1 LQSNILNSSSSNIK
15 LNEIIKKFISKTDS
29 SDYWINYKLA
39 RLCVRYSYFN
49 HASVIFDNL
58 KKVIEATSQKTSF
71 SNVNNTK
78 NFNMKQYFEFYSYLC
93 KAESQLNRQDVKSFT
108 NLIENLNESLDLY
121 IKAQFLLKS
130 SNYLIITLNSS
141 FQLRYIELRIEQTK
155 YFIHISLGTM
165 TYHTI
170 PPPVFQY
177 SSTDYLSKLGRMGS
191 QMKFSVFELQKL
203 LLKYKN
209 FIKECFDAD
218 ENTINILNILKKLNE
233 CMIFTINL
241 LSTASKSEQYVISFN

>member
-1 LQSNILNSSSSNIK
+1 MILLQSNLFSSSNIK
-15 LNEIIKKFISKTDS
+15 LNEIITKFIEITRTTN
-29 SDYWINYKLA
+29 YWINYKLA

-49 HASVIFDNL
+49 HASTIFSDL
-58 KKVIEATSQKTSF
+58 KKAIEMTNEKGF
-71 SNVNNTK
+71 SSTRTTKNTNTK
-78 NFNMKQYFEFYSYLC
+78 NYFEFFSYVC
-93 KAESQLNRQDVKSFT
+93 KAESLLIKQNVKNFT
-108 NLIENLNESLDLY
+108 NLIENLNEALDLY

-130 SNYLIITLNSS
+130 SNYLMNTLNSS
-141 FQLRYIELRIEQTK
+141 FQLRYLELRVELIK

-191 QMKFSVFELQKL
+191 QMKHSVFELQKL

-218 ENTINILNILKKLNE
+218 ENTINILIILKKLIE

-241 LSTASKSEQYVISFN
+241 LSTVSKSEQ